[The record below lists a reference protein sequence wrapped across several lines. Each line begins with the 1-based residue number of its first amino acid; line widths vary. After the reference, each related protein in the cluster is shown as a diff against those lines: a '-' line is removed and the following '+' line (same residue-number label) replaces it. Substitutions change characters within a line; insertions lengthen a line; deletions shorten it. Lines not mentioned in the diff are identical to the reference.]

1 MKPSEKIEKLIKN
14 ARVGTGPQTDRLI
27 TDKAKEV
34 FIETRQASER
44 YRPKLNVW
52 RIIMKSP
59 IMKLSA
65 AAVILLIGI
74 SGAIILDRLATPAWA
89 IEQTVKELGKIRT
102 LVICG
107 EDNWG
112 SEIIPFKFQI
122 RFSEEDNGMFDMRFE
137 SEKQIIV
144 VRGTKAWAYWHDENT
159 VKIYEDVTSSSG
171 MMRDLRLWYKIA
183 ELNPWITGKMLVALK
198 LFADDWQEI
207 YEKDEQT
214 GQEHVFVNCSFKP
227 LSSSF
232 WFVCDTES
240 KLIVEGKYWR
250 NTERQGPPVCHAK
263 SFAYNEELSDEVFD
277 FQIPEGAKVINRDE
291 EQGADILFARG
302 EKLFE
307 EKNFTEAIEVYREVY
322 EKYPNLN
329 VAETSLM
336 MIGICHNQ
344 LGEREKAI
352 STFEKTIREYGN
364 MKGWI
369 ESTYFYLGCA
379 YMDEG
384 QKDKALAAFQNC
396 IIMGEG
402 IRDSDKFPLKN
413 AREYIE
419 KLNRKN

>member
-1 MKPSEKIEKLIKN
+1 MKPSEKIEELIKSV
-14 ARVGTGPQTDRLI
+14 RVETRQQTDRLI
-27 TDKAKEV
+27 SDKAKEI
-34 FIETRQASER
+34 FIETRKASDR
-44 YRPKLNVW
+44 YRPKLSIW
-52 RIIMKSP
+52 RIIMRSP
-59 IMKLSA
+59 ITKLAA
-65 AAVILLIGI
+65 AAVMLFIVI
-74 SGAIILDRLATPAWA
+74 SGVIILDKLATPAWA
-89 IEQTVKELGKIRT
+89 IEQTVKALGKIRT

-122 RFSEEDNGMFDMRFE
+122 RFSEDDNGKFDMRFE

-144 VRGTKAWAYWHDENT
+144 VRGTKAWTYLHDENT

-171 MMRDLRLWYKIA
+171 MMRDLRIWYKIA
-183 ELNPWITGKMLVALK
+183 ELNPWITGKMLAALK
-198 LFADDWQEI
+198 LFADDWQET

-214 GQEHVFVNCSFKP
+214 GQERVFVNCSFKP

-232 WFVCDTES
+232 WFVCETES

-263 SFAYNEELSDEVFD
+263 SFTYNEELSDKVFD
-277 FQIPEGAKVINRDE
+277 FQVPEGAKVINRNE
-291 EQGADILFARG
+291 EQEADILFARG

-307 EKNFTEAIEVYREVY
+307 EKDFTEAIKVYREAY

-336 MIGICHNQ
+336 MIGICHRK

-352 STFEKTIREYGN
+352 ITFEKTIREYGD

-379 YMDEG
+379 YMDQG
-384 QKDKALAAFQNC
+384 QKDKALEAFQNC

-402 IRDSDKFPLKN
+402 IRDSDKFPLKD
-413 AREYIE
+413 ARENIE
-419 KLNRKN
+419 RLKKKK